1 MKRIFHP
8 KEMYHTCEK
17 IDLLA
22 LKAQGIQ
29 ALIIDLDNTLASCE
43 EVSAS
48 VAAHRFIAE
57 AKRLGFTLVMISNN
71 VRTRVEPF
79 AAELGVHAVWFA
91 IKPTP
96 LGFWRARKFLAD
108 IPRHKIANIGDQLL
122 TDVFGG
128 KLMGFHTILV
138 KPLIAKD
145 NIYASPSRL
154 LEKLVAID
162 FEAVQE

>member
-8 KEMYHTCEK
+8 KQVYQRCGQ
-17 IDLLA
+17 IDLLE
-22 LKAQGIQ
+22 LKAKGIE
-29 ALIIDLDNTLASCE
+29 ALIVDLDNTLASCE
-43 EVSAS
+43 EEQAS
-48 VAAHRFIAE
+48 IAAHQFIAE
-57 AKRLGFTLVMISNN
+57 AKKLGFTLVIISNN

-138 KPLIAKD
+138 QPLIAKD

-154 LEKLVAID
+154 IEKFVAID
-162 FEAVQE
+162 FESVQD